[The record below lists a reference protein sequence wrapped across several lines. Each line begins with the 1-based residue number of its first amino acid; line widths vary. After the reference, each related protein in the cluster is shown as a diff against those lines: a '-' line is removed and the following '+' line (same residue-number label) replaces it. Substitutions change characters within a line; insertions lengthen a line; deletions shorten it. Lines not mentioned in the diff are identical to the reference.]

1 MESLDRPFP
10 EFLGRIVLEYM
21 ASNIILF
28 LLLFATRPETM
39 TFGGYEQGEKAHFFQ
54 ELLSG
59 YGSFHV
65 K

>member
-10 EFLGRIVLEYM
+10 EFLGDVVLEYM
-21 ASNIILF
+21 ASNILLF
-28 LLLFATRPETM
+28 LLLLTTGPETM
-39 TFGGYEQGEKAHFFQ
+39 PFGGYEQGEKANFFQ

>member
-10 EFLGRIVLEYM
+10 EFLGGIVFEYV
-21 ASNIILF
+21 ASNILFF
-28 LLLFATRPETM
+28 LLLLTTGPETM
-39 TFGGYEQGEKAHFFQ
+39 PFRGYEQGEEAYFFQ

-59 YGSFHV
+59 YGFVHV

>member
-10 EFLGRIVLEYM
+10 EFLGGVVLEYV
-21 ASNIILF
+21 ASNI
-28 LLLFATRPETM
+28 LLLLLTTGPETM
-39 TFGGYEQGEKAHFFQ
+39 AFRGYEQGEEAHFFQ

-65 K
+65 RY